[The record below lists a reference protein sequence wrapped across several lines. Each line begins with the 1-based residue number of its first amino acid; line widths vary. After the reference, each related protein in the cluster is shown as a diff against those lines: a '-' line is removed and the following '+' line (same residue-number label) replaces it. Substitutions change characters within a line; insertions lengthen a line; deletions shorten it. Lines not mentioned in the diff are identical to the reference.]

1 MCTFLE
7 SKMCTL
13 GSAGLYLFVHFRFL
27 DDYYSKYAQ
36 RVSQPTVSTG
46 RQGIDS
52 TERMDSYGYESD
64 MMSDTDMSGSDM
76 SDYQAAIQQMQMQ
89 QMIKKQEEL
98 EIALQQKKLEEM
110 MIEDE
115 LHKLP
120 KKAESMT
127 RYVQHV
133 ALPKTNPDSNTY
145 MFSTISMDV
154 SGVS

>member
-1 MCTFLE
+1 
-7 SKMCTL
+7 
-13 GSAGLYLFVHFRFL
+13 
-27 DDYYSKYAQ
+27 
-36 RVSQPTVSTG
+36 
-46 RQGIDS
+46 
-52 TERMDSYGYESD
+52 

>member
-1 MCTFLE
+1 
-7 SKMCTL
+7 
-13 GSAGLYLFVHFRFL
+13 
-27 DDYYSKYAQ
+27 
-36 RVSQPTVSTG
+36 
-46 RQGIDS
+46 
-52 TERMDSYGYESD
+52 MDSYGYESD

-154 SGVS
+154 SGVSWIDCFFLKKKNEIGFGYFKLFVIGQL